1 MFCHNCGASCP
12 DYARFCRQC
21 GANLINEA
29 PAAVSGS
36 EFIMP
41 ETPAQAPVQ
50 TTAAPEYSQPVA
62 PVQPAEVVQP
72 VPQGNPYLPQQPV
85 QPVPQVTP
93 YMSQQPA
100 PVVSAPGM
108 KGTHWIPI
116 VIMAILSLIG
126 FGLFLGIPNA
136 TAPESDTPW
145 FRNEDGV
152 LYFDESLYEGSGE
165 LEVPEYVDGKPV
177 TSLGK
182 KCFAGCD
189 SLTTVV
195 LPDTLITIED
205 RAFANCTSLRGIFI
219 PESVATIGKNAF
231 SKCTSL
237 EAVSI
242 PESVNEI
249 KSGAFDG
256 CSSLKYI
263 MYDDTCEAWA
273 ALYSEL
279 IGPETEVHCTD
290 GTHPQGE

>member
-1 MFCHNCGASCP
+1 MFCHNCGTSCSE
-12 DYARFCRQC
+12 YAKFCRQC

-41 ETPAQAPVQ
+41 EAPAQAP
-50 TTAAPEYSQPVA
+50 AAPEFSQPVV
-62 PVQPAEVVQP
+62 PVQPAEFVQ
-72 VPQGNPYLPQQPV
+72 
-85 QPVPQVTP
+85 T
-93 YMSQQPA
+93 A

-242 PESVNEI
+242 PESVTEI

-273 ALYSEL
+273 ALYSEP

-290 GTHPQGE
+290 GTHP

>member
-12 DYARFCRQC
+12 EYAKFCRQC

-41 ETPAQAPVQ
+41 ETPAQVPVQ

-72 VPQGNPYLPQQPV
+72 VPQ
-85 QPVPQVTP
+85 VTP
-93 YMSQQPA
+93 YMSQQSA

-165 LEVPEYVDGKPV
+165 LEVPEYVDGKAV

-242 PESVNEI
+242 PESVTEI

>member
-12 DYARFCRQC
+12 EYARFCHQC
-21 GANLINEA
+21 GANLIIEV
-29 PAAVSGS
+29 PAAVSGP
-36 EFIMP
+36 EYITP
-41 ETPAQAPVQ
+41 ETPAQAP
-50 TTAAPEYSQPVA
+50 AAAEFSQPFA
-62 PVQPAEVVQP
+62 PVQPA
-72 VPQGNPYLPQQPV
+72 PQVNPYLPQQTIQLV
-85 QPVPQVTP
+85 SQVNP
-93 YMSQQPA
+93 YMSQQSAPA
-100 PVVSAPGM
+100 ASAPGI

-152 LYFDESLYEGSGE
+152 LYFDESLYEGSVE
-165 LEVPEYVDGKPV
+165 LEIPEYVDGKPV

-189 SLTTVV
+189 RLTTVH
-195 LPDTLITIED
+195 LPETLTTIED
-205 RAFANCTSLRGIFI
+205 QAFANCTSLQGIFI
-219 PESVATIGKNAF
+219 PGRVASIGKNAF

-237 EAVSI
+237 EAISI

-249 KSGAFDG
+249 KSGAFNG
-256 CSSLKYI
+256 CSGLKYI
-263 MYDDTCEAWA
+263 MYDDTCEAWK
-273 ALYSEL
+273 ALYSEF